1 MRIYI
6 FRILTMIHLNTF
18 SRVCPHSRGNN
29 ATEWDSVRI
38 WRKDLSSTGI
48 IPVEMPDFRTRHP
61 GQVTTVENLSREA
74 RTRVRAVVCLYRRP
88 ANWPPRLYHYRMWL
102 MWRLTQPLR
111 LVIIIALGNRASPSP
126 FHPQPRPIGTKR
138 PFDRVHM
145 ASRPQRAFLPLS
157 LSLSRSLPRFFTDLW
172 TRWFIHS
179 VNRGA
184 VGRFRLLFLGLQG
197 GERRKRRNVSQAR
210 LCVDRGLGGSLLVF
224 DEIHRPK
231 DGPHCFISHE
241 SVTPRSPRGRKIRQ

>member
-74 RTRVRAVVCLYRRP
+74 RTRGGLFISA
-88 ANWPPRLYHYRMWL
+88 AGELYHYRMWL

-111 LVIIIALGNRASPSP
+111 LVIIIALGNRASPS
-126 FHPQPRPIGTKR
+126 ILN
-138 PFDRVHM
+138 RVLSERN
-145 ASRPQRAFLPLS
+145 ALSTESTWPPGPNAPSSLS
-157 LSLSRSLPRFFTDLW
+157 LSLSHVLSFSAPFLHRSVDTLVYSFSEPRSG
-172 TRWFIHS
+172 RQVS
-179 VNRGA
+179 VIVSRVA
-184 VGRFRLLFLGLQG
+184 GR
-197 GERRKRRNVSQAR
+197 ERRKRRNVSQAR

>member
-1 MRIYI
+1 MGQRAD
-6 FRILTMIHLNTF
+6 LTKGSLVDGHHPRRNARLSNA
-18 SRVCPHSRGNN
+18 PPGPGNN
-29 ATEWDSVRI
+29 RRKFVKGGTHACARGGLFISAASELAATALSLSDVTNVAFNATSQVSYYYSPWQPSQPVA
-38 WRKDLSSTGI
+38 LPSSTASHRNET
-48 IPVEMPDFRTRHP
+48 PFR
-61 GQVTTVENLSREA
+61 
-74 RTRVRAVVCLYRRP
+74 
-88 ANWPPRLYHYRMWL
+88 
-102 MWRLTQPLR
+102 
-111 LVIIIALGNRASPSP
+111 PSP
-126 FHPQPRPIGTKR
+126 HGLQAPTR
-138 PFDRVHM
+138 
-145 ASRPQRAFLPLS
+145 LPPSLS
-157 LSLSRSLPRFFTDLW
+157 LSLTFSLSLPRFFTDLW